1 MTRIA
6 FVLSTLGLLLVVS
19 TGCKEDERAQV
30 NRSQAQVAEAS
41 RQLVEADAKAR
52 TETIALQRELQQGQ
66 DDLGRQRDQL
76 ENDRRQYAD
85 QRSRDPIVANTI
97 LDVGTIFACLLPLAL
112 CIFLVLGLRDKSQ
125 TDSDLADVLVQE
137 IVSDDPLLLPL
148 PVRPAALAKEPIDKE
163 DRSAL
168 LETNQI

>member
-1 MTRIA
+1 MSRFFLVITILSLLFLA
-6 FVLSTLGLLLVVS
+6 FP
-19 TGCKEDERAQV
+19 GCNEDERAQV
-30 NRSQAQVAEAS
+30 HRSQAEVAEAS

-52 TETIALQRELQQGQ
+52 TETVALQRELQQGQ
-66 DDLGRQRDQL
+66 DELGRQRDQL

-85 QRSRDPIVANTI
+85 QRNRDPIIANTI
-97 LDVGTIFACLLPLAL
+97 LDVGMIFACLLPLAL

-137 IVSDDPLLLPL
+137 IVSDEPFLLP
-148 PVRPAALAKEPIDKE
+148 PPGKPAALTQEPIEKE

-168 LETNQI
+168 METNQT